1 MKFNCIE
8 GIFSVQS
15 SLFRGILRLNE
26 LEKGG
31 IFIDGVN
38 ISGIGL
44 HTLRSSISVIP
55 QDPILFSGSI
65 RMNLDPH
72 HQHSDEDLWDALRKV
87 NLARVVRALPNA
99 LNYEVTEGGENFS
112 SGQRQLL
119 CLCR

>member
-1 MKFNCIE
+1 M
-8 GIFSVQS
+8 
-15 SLFRGILRLNE
+15 NE
-26 LEKGG
+26 LEDGG

-38 ISGIGL
+38 ITSIGL

-72 HQHSDEDLWDALRKV
+72 QQHSDQDLWDALRKV

-99 LNYEVTEGGENFS
+99 LHYEVTEGGENFS